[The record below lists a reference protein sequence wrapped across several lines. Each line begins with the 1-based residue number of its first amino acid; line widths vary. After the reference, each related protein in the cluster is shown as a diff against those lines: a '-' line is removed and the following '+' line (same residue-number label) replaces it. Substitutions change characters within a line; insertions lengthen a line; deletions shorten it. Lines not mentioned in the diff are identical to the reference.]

1 MKRSLHEMSEEI
13 VTESSEEEH
22 EMSDLVFPE
31 DSSLDIEDTESQSDE
46 FVKTFIV
53 KIRQLLF
60 NGETQQDIIYQT
72 YKTVIMQLYGEQTE
86 LTPSLMISGVPITFL
101 NNY

>member
-1 MKRSLHEMSEEI
+1 MSEEI

-31 DSSLDIEDTESQSDE
+31 DSSLDLEDTESQSDE

>member
-31 DSSLDIEDTESQSDE
+31 DSSLDLEDTESQSDE

>member
-1 MKRSLHEMSEEI
+1 MSEEI